1 MSKKVLKNKEQVFK
15 NGISALLITSGI
27 LSAVGLGGFIHYNKL
42 YNNIQ
47 KEIDDKVV
55 GIISTEGYIAYQEE
69 QKKYFYELY
78 KSGEIS
84 SDEFDERVSDMSTAK
99 YIIDNDNLP
108 VSKMDR
114 EELSRLE
121 EKKIAKSFA
130 VLGSTAS
137 FVGFGTVA
145 FAGSAA
151 MIDKKDKEQELGMGE
166 EL

>member
-1 MSKKVLKNKEQVFK
+1 
-15 NGISALLITSGI
+15 
-27 LSAVGLGGFIHYNKL
+27 
-42 YNNIQ
+42 
-47 KEIDDKVV
+47 
-55 GIISTEGYIAYQEE
+55 
-69 QKKYFYELY
+69 
-78 KSGEIS
+78 
-84 SDEFDERVSDMSTAK
+84 MSTAK